1 MKKTVLLA
9 LALTSAAAISAQEKS
24 TNPAVTSWMI
34 NTTGLTGSHY
44 VTGNSTPISDSY
56 DANVQQVEYSNN
68 YSYISASGIPAYTVG
83 PYQDGNPSQATD
95 NSFIFKIPLNPTEN
109 TGTLTETEMGTIGV
123 FINGVSMYDYRDG
136 VSYSLSSGA
145 DAGGPLGGNG
155 DEVWNR
161 DAIVAENE
169 GFDCSK
175 GHPSPIFS
183 GGPPPQG
190 TLSGG
195 HYHHHQNP
203 SAFNLD
209 LVEVSDVCD
218 LYVSDGLYVIDSTQH
233 SPLLGYA
240 FDGFPVYGPYGYA
253 NANGTG
259 GIKRIQSSYQLRT
272 NMTQRTH
279 YYDGTD
285 VTDGPDVSSTYP
297 LGYYREDYEFNTSL
311 GDLDEHNGR
320 FCVTPEY
327 PAGIY
332 CYFATVDENWNSAF
346 PYMVGPTYYGN
357 KLGAEVTLITESTT
371 VYNPATASV
380 IDVENVQV
388 NVFPNPASDLIAI
401 QLMNSNTENFEVR
414 LFDLQGKLISST
426 MIKQGS
432 TIAYFDTKT
441 IYSGQYIVEISNE
454 ISKTTKKITVQH

>member
-1 MKKTVLLA
+1 MKKSLLFA
-9 LALTSAAAISAQEKS
+9 LALSAVASLNAQEKS

-44 VTGNSTPISDSY
+44 VAGNSTPINDSY
-56 DANVQQVEYSNN
+56 DANVQSVEYSTSNA
-68 YSYISASGIPAYTVG
+68 YIMASGIPSYVIG
-83 PYQDGNPSQATD
+83 PYQDGNPAQASD
-95 NSFIFKIPLNPTEN
+95 NSNIYKIPLSPSEN
-109 TGTLTETEMGTIGV
+109 TGTLTETQMGEIGI
-123 FINGVSMYDYRDG
+123 FINGVAMYDYRDG
-136 VSYSLSSGA
+136 VSYSLSQGS
-145 DAGGPLGGNG
+145 DAGGPLGGTG
-155 DEVWNR
+155 DGVWNR

-175 GHPSPIFS
+175 GHPSPIIQ
-183 GGPPPQG
+183 GGQ
-190 TLSGG
+190 LSGG
-195 HYHHHQNP
+195 VYHHHQNP

-209 LVEVSDVCD
+209 IVEVSDVCD

-259 GIKRIQSSYQLRT
+259 GIKRIQSSYQLRST
-272 NMTQRTH
+272 MTQRTH
-279 YYDGTD
+279 LYDGTD
-285 VTDGPDVSSTYP
+285 VTDGPNVNASYP
-297 LGYYREDYEFNTSL
+297 LGYYREDYAFNTSF

-327 PAGIY
+327 PGGIY
-332 CYFATVDENWNSAF
+332 CYFATVDENWNSAY

-357 KLGAEVTLITESTT
+357 VNGGEVNSIQESTT
-371 VYNPATASV
+371 VYTPGTSAV
-380 IDVENVQV
+380 IDLEKVQV

-401 QLMNSNTENFEVR
+401 QLMNSNTENFEVK
-414 LFDLQGKLISST
+414 LFDLQGRLIHST
-426 MIKQGS
+426 QIKQGS

-441 IYSGQYIVEISNE
+441 VYSGQYIIEISND
-454 ISKTTKKITVQH
+454 ISRTTKKITVQH